1 MRLAVSFCEVDTEIA
16 ASFVQSNCF
25 FNEGFNEAVYT
36 KTNMGELIENLT
48 ITASVDNQV
57 GTPDV
62 TVEKSVI
69 DNHVNFDLGFS
80 CLRGNGITGVQLIS
94 TVGLEKTYRITTD
107 SGDYY
112 DMVLNDG
119 NGIASTEFNEGSI
132 TFTFTDG
139 TTYTTPSLI
148 PYVVDSIIDDTADSG
163 EHVTWS
169 VTKIQQVIA
178 HAANVLYN
186 TTEYWNSQIGYIS
199 ARNVMYVYLDARE
212 YQEQD
217 IPRLKI
223 GDGTTYLVDL
233 PFLNEEEIDHI
244 NNQIIHI
251 TAAERASWNN
261 KVTTYEPQGEIL
273 QITKD

>member
-112 DMVLNDG
+112 DMILNDG

-148 PYVVDSIIDDTADSG
+148 PYVVDSIIDDTAEAG

>member
-48 ITASVDNQV
+48 ITASVDDQV

-112 DMVLNDG
+112 DMILNDG

-148 PYVVDSIIDDTADSG
+148 PYVVDSIIDDTAEAG

>member
-48 ITASVDNQV
+48 ITASVDDQV

-112 DMVLNDG
+112 DMILNDG

>member
-48 ITASVDNQV
+48 ITASVDDQV

-69 DNHVNFDLGFS
+69 DDHVNFDLGFS

-148 PYVVDSIIDDTADSG
+148 PYVVDSIIDDTAETG

-178 HAANVLYN
+178 HAGNVLYN
-186 TTEYWNSQIGYIS
+186 TTDYWNSQIGYIS
-199 ARNVMYVYLDARE
+199 LENVMYVYVDARE
-212 YQEQD
+212 YDGQN
-217 IPRLKI
+217 IPRIKI
-223 GDGTTYLVDL
+223 GDGTTYLIDL

-261 KVTTYEPQGEIL
+261 KVTTYEPQSEIL
-273 QITKD
+273 RITKD